1 MALHWRPVGP
11 EPEETYWWRR
21 ASLLAGLGLVVFVLP
36 GLLTALFTG
45 GADPD
50 RLEGGVSPTSSASS
64 PSASD
69 PSASDPVAQT
79 ASPTATPP
87 AVVACPPAA
96 VQILAGADQDSYPV
110 GGAPMLELRVT
121 NTGTSPCTLD
131 LGPSAVELL
140 VYSGGDRIWSSDD
153 CASGDAAKITPLL
166 PGEPSSTM
174 LSWDGQRSLPGC
186 EGPKAP
192 AQPGT
197 YRVTGRVGELR
208 VEGGS
213 FRFTG

>member
-1 MALHWRPVGP
+1 MALHWQPVGP
-11 EPEETYWWRR
+11 EPQETYWWRR

-45 GADPD
+45 GDDPD
-50 RLEGGVSPTSSASS
+50 RLEDGASLAPTASSPAASDPGVRSGS
-64 PSASD
+64 PSAS
-69 PSASDPVAQT
+69 PSAE
-79 ASPTATPP
+79 
-87 AVVACPPAA
+87 VACPPAA
-96 VQILAGADQDSYPV
+96 LQILAGADQDSYPV

-131 LGPSAVELL
+131 LGPAAVELL

-153 CASGDAAKITPLL
+153 CASGEAANVTSLV

-174 LSWDGQRSLPGC
+174 LSWDAQRSLPGC

-208 VEGGS
+208 VEGGF
-213 FRFTG
+213 FRFTD